1 MLQFHCRPARP
12 LADRQPIRRGSSRR
26 PRLNLSISLRGGIR
40 LLAVLQAGFLLG
52 WAVLLVRADWPADA
66 PPEVPAAPAEIL
78 LTKQEVRELLAG
90 APVLNSETQSFE
102 LQKGGETYSV
112 RTTLDPQLQSLLVR
126 HLDLKNS
133 RYVGIVVM
141 DSRDGRVLAMAG
153 YDRTNP
159 TGNPCIESRF
169 PAASVFKIITAA
181 AAVETCDLE
190 PDSVL
195 NYSGRRHTLY
205 KSQLKAKTP
214 KNANRTTLKES
225 FAQSNNPVF
234 GRLGVHHLG
243 REVIASYAE
252 AFGFNHEIDFELATH
267 PSRIELPEEA
277 YGLAEIASG
286 FNRTTLISPLHGALM
301 AAAIV
306 NEGRLI
312 APTVVAEI
320 TTLGGRSLYRGRG
333 SPDRQAIDPETSR
346 VLAEL
351 MQATVRSGTAS
362 REFRKHA
369 DRRLFS
375 KLDIGGKTG
384 SISDGTPDTRFDWFV
399 GFAREQAGEARIVF
413 AVVVAHEEFI
423 GTRAAAYAAMAIK
436 AYFRAHFAASPSAAP
451 SS

>member
-1 MLQFHCRPARP
+1 
-12 LADRQPIRRGSSRR
+12 
-26 PRLNLSISLRGGIR
+26 
-40 LLAVLQAGFLLG
+40 
-52 WAVLLVRADWPADA
+52 
-66 PPEVPAAPAEIL
+66 
-78 LTKQEVRELLAG
+78 
-90 APVLNSETQSFE
+90 
-102 LQKGGETYSV
+102 
-112 RTTLDPQLQSLLVR
+112 
-126 HLDLKNS
+126 
-133 RYVGIVVM
+133 VGIVVM

-153 YDRTNP
+153 HDRKNP
-159 TGNPCIESRF
+159 GGNPCVESRF

-195 NYSGRRHTLY
+195 NYSGGKYTLY

-214 KNANRTTLKES
+214 KNANRTTFKES
-225 FAQSNNPVF
+225 FAESNNPVF
-234 GRLGVHHLG
+234 GRLGALRLG
-243 REVIASYAE
+243 RDVIASYAE
-252 AFGFNHEIDFELATH
+252 AFGFNHEIDFELATR
-267 PSRIELPEEA
+267 PSRIELPEEP
-277 YGLAEIASG
+277 YGIAEIASG

-301 AAAIV
+301 AAAIA

-320 TTLGGRSLYRGRG
+320 TTADGRSLYQGR
-333 SPDRQAIDPETSR
+333 SAVDRQAIDPETSQ

-369 DRRLFS
+369 DRTLFS
-375 KLDIGGKTG
+375 KIEIGGKTG

-399 GFAREQAGEARIVF
+399 GFAREHGGEARIVF

-436 AYFRAHFAASPSAAP
+436 AYFRSHFAASPPGGPAS
-451 SS
+451 